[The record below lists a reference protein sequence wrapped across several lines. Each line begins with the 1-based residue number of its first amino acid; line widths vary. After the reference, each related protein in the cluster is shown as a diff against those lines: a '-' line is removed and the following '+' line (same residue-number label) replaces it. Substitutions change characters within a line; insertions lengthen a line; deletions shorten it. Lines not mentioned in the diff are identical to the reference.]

1 MRKLLALLLSVF
13 MVLGFGVAAQSTGVK
28 SKVYQQTLATFNGDA
43 TSLTEAQ
50 RAQVRKAVED
60 NPDAEKFVC
69 TGIRFQSQ
77 PMSVNIMV
85 RKRAKAAC
93 DYAKQLN
100 PNLSTWFQNK
110 PTQAR
115 SFAGKVLLTVK
126 SGGAANEQPSRG
138 AAAVKDRWSA
148 WDGSG
153 TVWITADAITP
164 TSPSDFLGIT
174 YTGIRNRQTYDR
186 RVNNW
191 IREDSWVFTASYKCG
206 RATVDMVVNPEF
218 TQAEALV
225 EATRAARVVG
235 QLPIGSRTNV
245 DEVWIHDGWELAG
258 GGNKSILVYSDYF
271 KTELASIEEV
281 FVHEAAHTSLDYI
294 FDGAVNQAAWAAA
307 VASDGRFIS
316 DYARDYPDREDIAES
331 YGAFMIWAMNRDYG
345 LFPESAAGIK
355 ARIPARLAYFESLGP
370 NYGPLPASCGQ

>member
-13 MVLGFGVAAQSTGVK
+13 MVLGFGVAAQSTGAK

-50 RAQVRKAVED
+50 RAQVRKAVQE

-100 PNLSTWFQNK
+100 PSLSTWFQNK

-126 SGGAANEQPSRG
+126 SRDSAGEQPYSD
-138 AAAVKDRWSA
+138 AAAIKDRWSS

-174 YTGIRNRQTYDR
+174 YTGIRNRETYDR

-191 IREDSWVFTASYKCG
+191 IREDSRVFTASYKCG
-206 RATVDMVVNPEF
+206 RATIDVVVNPEF
-218 TQAEALV
+218 TQAEALE
-225 EATRAARVVG
+225 EASRAARVVG
-235 QLPIGSRTNV
+235 QLPIGLRTNV
-245 DEVWIHDGWELAG
+245 DELWIHDGWELAG
-258 GGNKSILVYSDYF
+258 GGNNSILVYSDYF
-271 KTELASIEEV
+271 NTELASIEEV
-281 FVHEAAHTSLDYI
+281 FVHEAAHTSLDYN
-294 FDGAVNQAAWAAA
+294 FDGAVDQAAWAAA

-331 YGAFMIWAMNRDYG
+331 YGAFLIWAMNRDYG
-345 LFPESAAGIK
+345 LFSESAAGIE
-355 ARIPARLAYFESLGP
+355 ARIPARLAYFKSLGP
-370 NYGPLPASCGQ
+370 DYGPLPASCGQ